1 MPQTATHAPGKFCW
15 VEIGTT
21 DKNAARK
28 FYTSLFGWNAKDV
41 PAGEMGTY
49 TILGLDGRDIGGLY
63 ELNKEQRDQGV
74 PPHWLS
80 YVAVEDATK
89 STNKAESLGGE
100 VIMGPMD
107 VMEIGR
113 MTVLKDPQGAV
124 FAIWQAKEHHG
135 FGVVDEKGAPC
146 WFELATTD
154 TKAAGKFYSGL
165 FGWGLDTQTM
175 AAMQYTMLKVG
186 KESVGGVMAL
196 PPEVK
201 KMGAPPNWLP
211 YISVADCDAT
221 AKKATSLGG
230 KVLHGPMD
238 IPNVGRF
245 AVIADSTGAVF
256 AVIRLNG

>member
-28 FYTSLFGWNAKDV
+28 FYTTLFGWKAKDV

-49 TILGLDGRDIGGLY
+49 TILGLDGRDVGGLY
-63 ELNKEQRDQGV
+63 ELNQEQRDQGV

-80 YVAVEDATK
+80 YVSVEDAAK
-89 STNKAESLGGE
+89 ATNKAESLGAE
-100 VIMGPMD
+100 VVMGPMD

-113 MTVLKDPQGAV
+113 MSVLKDPQGAV
-124 FAIWQAKEHHG
+124 FAIWQAKQHPG
-135 FGVVDEKGAPC
+135 FGVVDEKGSPC
-146 WFELATTD
+146 WFELATSD
-154 TKAAGKFYSGL
+154 TKAAGKFYSGV
-165 FGWGLDTQTM
+165 FGWGLDTQ
-175 AAMQYTMLKVG
+175 AMGAMNYTMLKVG
-186 KESVGGVMAL
+186 KESVAGVMAL
-196 PPEVK
+196 TPEMK
-201 KMGAPPNWLP
+201 KGNVPPNWLP
-211 YISVADCDAT
+211 YIRVEDSDGT

-238 IPNVGRF
+238 VPNVGRF
-245 AVIADSTGAVF
+245 AVLADPTGAAF